1 MLLACA
7 AFLAIG
13 QLLVGPPSR
22 PLPDLVVLAATA
34 LVPVVIGVRIVQ
46 TPGAASA
53 ICGVYL
59 LPASMLSLVV
69 PSIPPPPLL
78 LVPAVA
84 FDLALWLEPA
94 HIINLLPRSLVAH
107 MPPRWRASL
116 TGRGASRQR
125 SGGALKPSK
134 ARATVAGGT
143 FGVVLGLVEPPFRL
157 FLGAEPVVWSEQSIA
172 AATLAAAIVCAAI
185 ATLLTV
191 RGRAV

>member
-13 QLLVGPPSR
+13 QVLVGPPRR

-53 ICGVYL
+53 ICGAYL
-59 LPASMLSLVV
+59 LPASTLSLLL

-84 FDLALWLEPA
+84 FDLVLWLEPE
-94 HIINLLPRSLVAH
+94 HLRNLLR
-107 MPPRWRASL
+107 R
-116 TGRGASRQR
+116 SRQR
-125 SGGALKPSK
+125 TSGLASRTRPRAILAGGA
-134 ARATVAGGT
+134 
-143 FGVVLGLVEPPFRL
+143 FGLVLGLIEPPFRL
-157 FLGAEPVVWSEQSIA
+157 FLGGDPNVWTEPLVAFSA
-172 AATLAAAIVCAAI
+172 ALAAAVCAGVA
-185 ATLLTV
+185 LLSV
-191 RGRAV
+191 RGRAA